1 MVFRSTAVSCT
12 TPINIGGT
20 STCTAT
26 VTDTTTASRIATGTV
41 SFTSSNVA
49 VGTVG
54 ASCALGVSGTCTVAF
69 TGVSAGTATVS
80 GTYGGDAN
88 HLGSG
93 PTVSNTIT
101 VKGKSVEPG
110 GRRIIKMKI
119 AGTA

>member
-1 MVFRSTAVSCT
+1 MESSGAVSL
-12 TPINIGGT
+12 
-20 STCTAT
+20 
-26 VTDTTTASRIATGTV
+26 
-41 SFTSSNVA
+41 SSYNAA

-101 VKGKSVEPG
+101 VNKDTTSTAVSCTTPINI
-110 GRRIIKMKI
+110 GRTSTCT
-119 AGTA
+119 ATVNETTTASSFATGTVS